1 MRICCNL
8 QENAIKLYY
17 ACKSP
22 AKVKCYTTYGV
33 YATWRSE
40 SLTHA
45 SDLTSI
51 LKVECLSFA
60 PGHEKT
66 YHESLLLCAY
76 VDIFFYIFTKY
87 LVLSHTDAFVYRVE
101 EM

>member
-1 MRICCNL
+1 M
-8 QENAIKLYY
+8 
-17 ACKSP
+17 
-22 AKVKCYTTYGV
+22 YGV

-40 SLTHA
+40 SLTQA
-45 SDLTSI
+45 SGLAPI

-60 PGHEKT
+60 AGHEKT
-66 YHESLLLCAY
+66 HIIKASFY
-76 VDIFFYIFTKY
+76 VHMWDFFFFYIFTKY